1 VKTGVTTSLAVLA
14 AALTLGACGSSSK
27 SSTTNASLSTSS
39 TSSTTTSTTTHH
51 KSTKH
56 KTHKT
61 TKTTKTTTSKTTT
74 SKTTTSK
81 TTTTTHTT
89 TSHTTTTTAALKGP
103 MKATLTGENHNPKI
117 NTKWSYTVT
126 ATDANGKP
134 LSGKIETAFTYN
146 GTVVGKESPYVHDFT
161 DGKITNQV
169 TYPAQSLNEP
179 IAIQVTVITSLGT
192 KVLSWSVK
200 AVK

>member
-1 VKTGVTTSLAVLA
+1 MGVTTILAVLA

-27 SSTTNASLSTSS
+27 SSTTSASVTTLSTSS
-39 TSSTTTSTTTHH
+39 TTSTKAQH
-51 KSTKH
+51 KPTKH

-61 TKTTKTTTSKTTT
+61 TKTTKSAT

-103 MKATLTGENHNPKI
+103 MQATLTGENHNPKI

-134 LSGKIETAFTYN
+134 LSGKIETDFTYN
-146 GTVVGKESPYVHDFT
+146 GTVVGKESPYVHDFSG
-161 DGKITNQV
+161 GKINNQV

-200 AVK
+200 PVK

>member
-1 VKTGVTTSLAVLA
+1 VKTGVTTVLAVLA

-27 SSTTNASLSTSS
+27 SSTTSASVTTSS
-39 TSSTTTSTTTHH
+39 TSSTTSTKAQH
-51 KSTKH
+51 KPTKH

-61 TKTTKTTTSKTTT
+61 TKTTKTATSKTTT

-103 MKATLTGENHNPKI
+103 MQATLTGENHNPKI
-117 NTKWSYTVT
+117 NAKWSYTVT

-146 GTVVGKESPYVHDFT
+146 GTVVGKESPYVHDFSG
-161 DGKITNQV
+161 GKITNQV

-192 KVLSWSVK
+192 KVISWSVK
-200 AVK
+200 PVK